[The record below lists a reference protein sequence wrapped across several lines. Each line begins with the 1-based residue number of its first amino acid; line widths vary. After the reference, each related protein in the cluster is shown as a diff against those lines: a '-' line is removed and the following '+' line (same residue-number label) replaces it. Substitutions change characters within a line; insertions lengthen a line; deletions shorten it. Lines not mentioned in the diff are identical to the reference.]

1 VHSLKLGFHLLSV
14 AALFSGLLA
23 EEPVP
28 TLHSTADQ
36 QSNLLQVQTGAADTN
51 SSFIRFVRSGKDGGK
66 VETAVRTFRSN
77 NVEVVL
83 FAAVHVGDRKYYQDL
98 QRRFTDFDALL
109 YEMIRYEEDAPSTP
123 EEMSDNPI
131 SRLQIGMKRL
141 LNLDFQLEAVDYSP
155 PNFVHADLD
164 PDSFFELQRER
175 RESILG
181 LMIRLMLEEH
191 ARLQA
196 GKGSTVDG
204 FQLLFALM
212 DPDRAHALKL
222 LFGRQMG
229 ELEAMLAGFE
239 ENSGE
244 QGSVIVGARNAR
256 ALDVLQREIGNGRH
270 RFGIFYGAA
279 HMPDFERRLKLMGYE
294 LKGEEWLTAW
304 DIQRKK
310 RSETGRA
317 SE

>member
-1 VHSLKLGFHLLSV
+1 VNSLKLGPFLL
-14 AALFSGLLA
+14 ALVPFCGGLLA
-23 EEPVP
+23 EELAVGD
-28 TLHSTADQ
+28 HSTAGQ
-36 QSNLLQVQTGAADTN
+36 PEILLSTQHPVADTN
-51 SSFIRFVRSGKDGGK
+51 SSFIRFVPSGKDGGK
-66 VETAVRTFRSN
+66 VETAVKTFRSN
-77 NVEVVL
+77 DVEVVL

-98 QRRFTDFDALL
+98 QRRFTNFDALL

-155 PNFVHADLD
+155 DNFVHADLD
-164 PDSFFELQRER
+164 PDSFFKLQRER

-256 ALDVLQREIGNGRH
+256 ALDVLQREIENGRQ

-310 RSETGRA
+310 RSETRGA
-317 SE
+317 AE